1 MDTRTV
7 LVQRLV
13 QMLVFRLGEMTTVL
27 GFVGAFTL
35 GDVGVVLLVAR
46 FLLGVNLA
54 IGHAFLDAVLLIIQ
68 ALINLIY
75 AWMTGHIRI
84 PASMLFSS
92 IDFITIL
99 LPQGRLF
106 SG

>member
-1 MDTRTV
+1 
-7 LVQRLV
+7 
-13 QMLVFRLGEMTTVL
+13 
-27 GFVGAFTL
+27 
-35 GDVGVVLLVAR
+35 
-46 FLLGVNLA
+46 
-54 IGHAFLDAVLLIIQ
+54 
-68 ALINLIY
+68 
-75 AWMTGHIRI
+75 MTGHIRI